1 MGSSLPPTG
10 TPSRERAILVTTLAA
25 FALAYLGLA
34 LAWRAD
40 AAKAA
45 PRVAAAR
52 VDGKWT
58 AVKDYAAYG
67 TYRFGLANCALL
79 AVLAATAPWWHR
91 RRDEATPPPPGSIA
105 PLPRGGRWFWPVLGG
120 LVVLGTA
127 LRLPL
132 ARGGFWHDEGLQA
145 TRIHGSFQPD
155 KPSPDGRPLFREA
168 PWTDT
173 FFHFR
178 KPTNHTAVGVPSRLC
193 LEAWRAMAGAPRTG
207 FSEFAMRLPSLLA
220 AAGSILLL
228 GLAGRRWG
236 RPDLGLLAA
245 LLLSLHP
252 WHVRWGVDLRAYSL
266 GVFGTCLALWSLG
279 GALRDG
285 GWRAWCVFGLAQFL
299 LLWASLLHCFLVAA
313 FFVVAAA
320 WIVLRRSGRP
330 AGPQLS
336 RLFAVNAVAATLFL
350 QVMGPNLLQFVQA
363 SRLRAPSQEDFTK
376 LDAPTLTDTASN
388 LLLGLPGAG
397 NAMPGD
403 RTITTFESLFRGI
416 PGAGFCLLAVHGAIL
431 VSGLLVLRRQG
442 PAAWLAGA
450 VLAAAA
456 AHLAAT
462 KALNLY
468 FYSRFLTYLLP
479 VVALAA
485 AAAWLALA
493 ARARDRRLA
502 WLGAP
507 VLLLAAGWPQLVNL
521 LCYEH
526 EPFRSVAA
534 AFADE
539 RARAPQ
545 DRQPV
550 TACYGLAG
558 DLLQELYDPTS
569 RYLHDRAQLEALM
582 HDATAND
589 RALVVAYGLQA
600 FNRARV
606 PDGFALLDDRR
617 LFTPIRRFE
626 ANDPM
631 HTFFVLRFPVADDRR

>member
-10 TPSRERAILVTTLAA
+10 TPSRERAIVVATLAA

-58 AVKDYAAYG
+58 AVKDYAACG

-91 RRDEATPPPPGSIA
+91 RRDQATLPASGSIA

-120 LVVLGTA
+120 LVVLGTG

-155 KPSPDGRPLFREA
+155 KTGPDGRPLFRPA

-178 KPTNHTAVGVPSRLC
+178 KPTNHTAVAVPSRLC
-193 LEAWRAMAGAPRTG
+193 LEAWRALAGAPRTE
-207 FSEFAMRLPSLLA
+207 FSEFAMRVPSLLA
-220 AAGSILLL
+220 SAGSILLL

-279 GALRDG
+279 GALRGG
-285 GWRAWCVFGLAQFL
+285 GWRPWCVFGLAQFL
-299 LLWASLLHCFLVAA
+299 LLWSSLLHCFLVAA
-313 FFVVAAA
+313 LFVAAA
-320 WIVLRRSGRP
+320 GWIVLRRSGRP
-330 AGPQLS
+330 VGPQLS
-336 RLFAVNAVAATLFL
+336 RLFAVNAVAGTLFL

-363 SRLRAPSQEDFTK
+363 SRLRDPSQEDFTK

-388 LLLGLPGAG
+388 LLLGLPGAA

-416 PGAGFCLLAVHGAIL
+416 PGAGICLLAVHGAIL

-442 PAAWLAGA
+442 PTAWLAGLALWRDARQVRGLSAPHRLVNAQVGQRVSALVAGVTRVALHPAPFNA
-450 VLAAAA
+450 VPARVHQSVQPLPQLHVFHRLVGRGAPALGLPAVNPLGNALAHIFTVQKKRHGTRAFEGRQSLDHGHQLHAVVRGAQLAAKQFFFQRARTQQHA
-456 AHLAAT
+456 PSARAGIAFART
-462 KALNLY
+462 ICVDLNLIQTG
-468 FYSRFLTYLLP
+468 FL
-479 VVALAA
+479 
-485 AAAWLALA
+485 
-493 ARARDRRLA
+493 
-502 WLGAP
+502 
-507 VLLLAAGWPQLVNL
+507 
-521 LCYEH
+521 
-526 EPFRSVAA
+526 
-534 AFADE
+534 
-539 RARAPQ
+539 
-545 DRQPV
+545 
-550 TACYGLAG
+550 
-558 DLLQELYDPTS
+558 
-569 RYLHDRAQLEALM
+569 
-582 HDATAND
+582 
-589 RALVVAYGLQA
+589 
-600 FNRARV
+600 
-606 PDGFALLDDRR
+606 
-617 LFTPIRRFE
+617 PI
-626 ANDPM
+626 D
-631 HTFFVLRFPVADDRR
+631 

>member
-1 MGSSLPPTG
+1 MGSSPPLTG
-10 TPSRERAILVTTLAA
+10 TPSRERAILVATLAA
-25 FALAYLGLA
+25 LAVAYLGLA

-45 PRVAAAR
+45 PRVAAAWT
-52 VDGKWT
+52 DGKWT
-58 AVKDYAAYG
+58 AVKDYAALG
-67 TYRFGLANCALL
+67 TYRFGLANSALL

-91 RRDEATPPPPGSIA
+91 RRRGTAAPACGSIA
-105 PLPRGGRWFWPVLGG
+105 PLSQGGRWFWPVLGG
-120 LVVLGTA
+120 LVVLGTG

-145 TRIHGSFQPD
+145 TRIHGSFHPD
-155 KPSPDGRPLFREA
+155 KPGPDGRPVFRPA

-178 KPTNHTAVGVPSRLC
+178 KPTNHTAVAVPSRLC
-193 LEAWRAMAGAPRTG
+193 LEAWRAVTGSPRAE
-207 FSEFAMRLPSLLA
+207 FSEFAMRVPSLLA
-220 AAGSILLL
+220 SAGSILLL

-236 RPDLGLLAA
+236 RADIGLLAA
-245 LLLSLHP
+245 LVLALHP
-252 WHVRWGVDLRAYSL
+252 WHVRWGGDLRAYSL
-266 GVFGTCLALWSLG
+266 GVLGTCLALWSLG

-285 GWRAWCVFGLAQFL
+285 GWRPWCVFGLAQFVL
-299 LLWASLLHCFLVAA
+299 MWTSLLHFFLVAA
-313 FFVVAAA
+313 FFVAAA
-320 WIVLRRSGRP
+320 GWIVLRRSGHP

-336 RLFAVNAVAATLFL
+336 RLFAANAVAATLFL
-350 QVMGPNLLQFVQA
+350 QVMGPNLVQFAQA
-363 SRLRAPSQEDFTK
+363 SRMRDPSQEDFTK

-403 RTITTFESLFRGI
+403 RTITTFASLFHGI
-416 PGAGFCLLAVHGAIL
+416 PAAGFCLLAVHGAIL
-431 VSGLLVLRRQG
+431 VAGVLVLRRQG
-442 PAAWLAGA
+442 SAAWLAVA
-450 VLAAAA
+450 VLVAAA

-485 AAAWLALA
+485 AAAWLAMA
-493 ARARDRRLA
+493 ARARGRWLA

-507 VLLLAAGWPQLVNL
+507 ALLLAAGWPQLVNL

-545 DRQPV
+545 DRQPL

-558 DLLQELYDPTS
+558 DLLQELYDPTA
-569 RYLHDRAQLEALM
+569 HFIHNRAQLEAM
-582 HDATAND
+582 MRDATTNG

-606 PDGFALLDDRR
+606 PDGFALLDDRG
-617 LFTPIRRFE
+617 LFTVIRRFE

-631 HTFFVLRFPVADDRR
+631 HTFFVLRFPVADGRR